1 MCSSSRN
8 SLRVYPFP
16 FFWFFKKRTK
26 TSCILWLLLLFLLL
40 LLIGNVLVVVSLK
53 FLCYSSL
60 RFQLFEIIFVLL
72 FSLKIIGG
80 GMITFVAYYFLSLS
94 LSLVCFLFVIL
105 GIGIT
110 SSGVGVVVL
119 DSLDF
124 HYHFFYMLSVVGI
137 WVFLSKDRF
146 FSKMKKTPHYPLKEI
161 VAFLCALYPV
171 LYMYSDVTLLGVMA
185 ASPLLGFVRRA
196 FECIVGRF
204 GNREGKLLV
213 WLLITA
219 FCLMVK
225 MAAFLLFVV
234 SRC

>member
-1 MCSSSRN
+1 M
-8 SLRVYPFP
+8 FP
-16 FFWFFKKRTK
+16 VVWNYFCFAVFIKNYRW
-26 TSCILWLLLLFLLL
+26 WNDYFLLL
-40 LLIGNVLVVVSLK
+40 
-53 FLCYSSL
+53 
-60 RFQLFEIIFVLL
+60 IIF
-72 FSLKIIGG
+72 
-80 GMITFVAYYFLSLS
+80 SLS

-110 SSGVGVVVL
+110 SSVVGVVVL
-119 DSLDF
+119 DSLVF
-124 HYHFFYMLSVVGI
+124 HYHFFLYALVVLSVVGI

-161 VAFLCALYPV
+161 VEFFCALYPV
-171 LYMYSDVTLLGVMA
+171 LYMYSHVTLLGVMA

-196 FECIVGRF
+196 FECIGRF

-225 MAAFLLFVV
+225 MAAFVVVCGFSMLVLLVTTKNLCYFLLFNMEVFKLLLL
-234 SRC
+234 